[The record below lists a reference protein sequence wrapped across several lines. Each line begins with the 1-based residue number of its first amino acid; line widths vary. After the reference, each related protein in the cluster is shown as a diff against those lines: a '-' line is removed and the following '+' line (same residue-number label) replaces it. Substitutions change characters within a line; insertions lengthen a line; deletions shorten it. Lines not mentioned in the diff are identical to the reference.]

1 MSSVIDRPFSE
12 PDDNLDSAR
21 GRTGGLAG
29 ITCVGLALHSYT
41 GQGPAQTF
49 VEIANG
55 MQSAG
60 INVRAFLPRLRIS
73 PAAGAAFQPT
83 IPLALRALPW
93 KWVRDIG
100 KRSAEH
106 ALLSALKGKDPA
118 QTVVFAFPD
127 MSLETARAIRA
138 GGYALVR
145 EMTNLHRGTAR
156 RIISA
161 EHEIEGL
168 PPFTDISPAS
178 VDEEIASLKLATHVI
193 APNPHVRASLI
204 EHGVRD
210 GDIYDASYGWSRDR
224 FPIRKITE
232 KRASGERVAIFVG
245 RVSYQKGAH
254 LLLRAWHEAGCPG
267 RLMLAGNIE
276 GDLQAR
282 LSHLLDHPSIE
293 KLGFVQDVA
302 AEYLAADYFIFPSL
316 VEGGPQVTYEAAAHG
331 LPLIVSPMGAGRLRE
346 SDGAGQIVDPHDIEQ
361 MAAAITD
368 YAVRDN
374 LSEIGARAAQWAQ
387 AFEWGAIGAER
398 ANVIGLAAEERRL
411 SI

>member
-1 MSSVIDRPFSE
+1 MNSLVRERPFGE
-12 PDDNLDSAR
+12 PDGDLAAKS
-21 GRTGGLAG
+21 RTSDLTG
-29 ITCVGLALHSYT
+29 ITCIGLALHSYT

-55 MQSAG
+55 MQSTG
-60 INVRAFLPRLRIS
+60 VNVRAFLPRLRIS
-73 PAAGAAFQPT
+73 PAGGAKFQPT
-83 IPLALRALPW
+83 IPIALRGLPW
-93 KWVRDIG
+93 KWVRDLG
-100 KRSAEH
+100 KRSAES
-106 ALLSALKGKDPA
+106 ALLAALKGADPA
-118 QTVVFAFPD
+118 RTVVFSFPD

-138 GGYALVR
+138 GGFALVR

-156 RIISA
+156 RIIVA
-161 EHEIEGL
+161 EHLAEGL
-168 PPFTDISPAS
+168 PPFADISPAS
-178 VDEEIASLKLATHVI
+178 VDEEIENLKLATHVI

-204 EHGVRD
+204 EHGVQE

-224 FPIRKITE
+224 FPSQKMTE

-267 RLMLAGNIE
+267 KLMLAGNIE
-276 GDLQAR
+276 DELQTR

-293 KLGFVQDVA
+293 KLGFVQNVA
-302 AEYLAADYFIFPSL
+302 DAYSAADYFIFPSL

-331 LPLIVSPMGAGRLRE
+331 LPLIVSSMGAGRLTE
-346 SDGAGQIVDPHDIEQ
+346 SDVAGHIVDPHDIGQ
-361 MAAAITD
+361 MAAAIRD
-368 YAVRDN
+368 YAVRDD
-374 LSEIGARAAQWAQ
+374 LSDIGAKAAQWAQ

-398 ANVIGLAAEERRL
+398 ASVVGLAAEERRR